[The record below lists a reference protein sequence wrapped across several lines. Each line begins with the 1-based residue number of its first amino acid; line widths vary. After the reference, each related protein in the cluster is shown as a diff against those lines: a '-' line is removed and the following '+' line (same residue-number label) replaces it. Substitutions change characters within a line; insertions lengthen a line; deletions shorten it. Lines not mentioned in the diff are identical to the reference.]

1 MQISTCVV
9 IFCKIGRKKC
19 HKYQSPNQGWNTI
32 KVHRCVFLPIVRYKH
47 KLGHRRMPTVT
58 DFPLRVTI
66 GSTEQLLTPPLI
78 QSDRS
83 KDQEPSITTRQLK
96 NLKLI
101 QAIKP
106 PLYFSLA
113 TPCWQTECHP
123 SHCCLFLY
131 WLIYYKWKCYK
142 IAIRRGLGGI
152 NLEWT
157 NHCGTEW
164 KIKAWGYVS
173 VGKENK
179 QVPFLNR

>member
-1 MQISTCVV
+1 M
-9 IFCKIGRKKC
+9 K
-19 HKYQSPNQGWNTI
+19 HNQGASVCFFYPLLGINTNWDTDACQLSQI
-32 KVHRCVFLPIVRYKH
+32 FLWES
-47 KLGHRRMPTVT
+47 LSG
-58 DFPLRVTI
+58 
-66 GSTEQLLTPPLI
+66 QLNSCSPPLI

-83 KDQEPSITTRQLK
+83 KDQEQSITTRQLK

-164 KIKAWGYVS
+164 KIKASGYVS